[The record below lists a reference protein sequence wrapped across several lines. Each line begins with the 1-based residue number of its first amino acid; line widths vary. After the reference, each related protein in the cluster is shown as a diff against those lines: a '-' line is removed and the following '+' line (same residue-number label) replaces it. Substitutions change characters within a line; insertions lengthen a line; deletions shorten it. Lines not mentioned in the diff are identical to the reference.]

1 MVNDVKDEQ
10 SKFEQQARAALRR
23 GDELLDEETL
33 SRLARA
39 RQEALLEM
47 AHEKRRAWPAVAA
60 IAASLVV
67 ALVWSRW
74 PQPEVPDA
82 ALFESM
88 DLLMAEESIEFYQ
101 DLEFLEWA
109 ELEEELL
116 LDEMDDEQSET
127 TGGLIDERAQ
137 ANGRV

>member
-10 SKFEQQARAALRR
+10 SKFEQQARTALRS
-23 GDELLDEETL
+23 GDERLGEEWL
-33 SRLARA
+33 SRLAQA
-39 RQEALLEM
+39 REKALLEM
-47 AHEKRRAWPAVAA
+47 THAKRRNWPAVAA

-82 ALFESM
+82 EMFESM
-88 DLLMAEESIEFYQ
+88 DLLVALESIEFYQ

-116 LDEMDDEQSET
+116 LDELDNEQSET
-127 TGGLIDERAQ
+127 TGGLMDERAQ

>member
-1 MVNDVKDEQ
+1 MVNDAKDEQ

-39 RQEALLEM
+39 RQNALLEM
-47 AHEKRRAWPAVAA
+47 TPEKRSAWPAVAA
-60 IAASLVV
+60 IAASVFV

-116 LDEMDDEQSET
+116 LDELDEEQSET

>member
-1 MVNDVKDEQ
+1 MVNDVKD
-10 SKFEQQARAALRR
+10 KADRFEQQARVALHS

-39 RQEALLEM
+39 RQKALLEM

-82 ALFESM
+82 ELFASM
-88 DLLMAEESIEFYQ
+88 DLLVAEESIEFYQ

-116 LDEMDDEQSET
+116 LDELDDEQSET
-127 TGGLIDERAQ
+127 TGGWIDGRAQ